1 MTVCSMKSN
10 KGFVVG
16 YKFGFNARL
25 NAQQV
30 NVDSDGSG
38 FFIYSIGLS
47 EFVPV
52 NRMNRYSFIESRET
66 GYRMYNIKGS
76 WVGGD

>member
-1 MTVCSMKSN
+1 MTACSMKSN
-10 KGFVVG
+10 KGFILG
-16 YKFGFNARL
+16 YKFGFNGRL

-38 FFIYSIGLS
+38 FFIYSIGFS
-47 EFVPV
+47 EFVPAKK
-52 NRMNRYSFIESRET
+52 MNRYSFIESLET
-66 GYRMYNIKGS
+66 GHRMYNIKGS

>member
-10 KGFVVG
+10 KGFVLG
-16 YKFGFNARL
+16 YKFGFNGRL

-30 NVDSDGSG
+30 IVNSDGSS
-38 FFIYSIGLS
+38 FFIYSAGFS

-52 NRMNRYSFIESRET
+52 KKMNRYSFIESLESGHRI
-66 GYRMYNIKGS
+66 YNIKGS
-76 WVGGD
+76 WVGDE

>member
-10 KGFVVG
+10 KGFVLG
-16 YKFGFNARL
+16 YKFGFNGRL

-38 FFIYSIGLS
+38 FFIYSVGFS

-52 NRMNRYSFIESRET
+52 KKMNR
-66 GYRMYNIKGS
+66 
-76 WVGGD
+76 

>member
-1 MTVCSMKSN
+1 MTVCSMKSD
-10 KGFVVG
+10 KGFVVS

-38 FFIYSIGLS
+38 FFIYSIGFS
-47 EFVPV
+47 KFVPV
-52 NRMNRYSFIESRET
+52 NTMNRYSFIESLET
-66 GYRMYNIKGS
+66 GRRMYHIKGS